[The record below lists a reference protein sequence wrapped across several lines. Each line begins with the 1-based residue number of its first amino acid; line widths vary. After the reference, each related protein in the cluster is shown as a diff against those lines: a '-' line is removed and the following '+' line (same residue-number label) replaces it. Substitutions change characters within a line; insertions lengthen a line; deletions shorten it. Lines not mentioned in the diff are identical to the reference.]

1 MPVRL
6 EVVDSVGLQF
16 SQTELN
22 NVYRALKA
30 IETQTPHLLRGSTG
44 LTRQFSKE
52 FRDKLNPVAK
62 SVGSKIPAKAPLSG
76 LNRNT
81 AAEPWGWKKPRP
93 TIRASKGK
101 KPRPGR
107 SSSAVSIRFKTKSP
121 NHGFYIIELAQHAQT
136 PQGDVFMR
144 NLAGRGKLPVLGGLG
159 RTVIP
164 AFRDKGPEV
173 TQIATEVV
181 NSWVQFINRNLRNR
195 GRI

>member
-1 MPVRL
+1 MPVAL
-6 EVVDSVGLQF
+6 EF

-22 NVYRALKA
+22 NVYRALKT

-81 AAEPWGWKKPRP
+81 AGEPWGWKKPRP

-121 NHGFYIIELAQHAQT
+121 NHGFYIIELAQNART
-136 PQGDVFMR
+136 AQGDVFLR
-144 NLAGRGKLPVLGGLG
+144 NLAGKGQLPIRGGLG

-164 AFRDKGPEV
+164 AFREKDAEV
-173 TQIATEVV
+173 TAIATEIVQ
-181 NSWVQFINRNLRNR
+181 SWAKFINTNLRNR